1 MKQALMDQHVPGDD
15 VLRIT
20 HPYLE
25 PASLYRVLGEDFDK
39 QFKMPPSGM
48 TSHSKVDS
56 WLFDEFLTY
65 DLPDLRPTVPKF
77 ERTYTDVALD
87 TFYDPNTMVA
97 RTQSIP
103 HTKAPSNSSLLSP
116 YRSNANANDVVQRTL
131 QRAQDARSQS
141 PSVSPD
147 MYGRSVPPEPS
158 KALPGFSEHVWPKR
172 RTSFSEKVLVRRSRI
187 KQHENGYTEHWIP
200 AHINGISVS
209 AFPDNCSA
217 LNIISEQFALRNKL
231 LVDTSLQ
238 AMLRLPDHNTVSS
251 IGSLNV
257 VFGFAHESDTFNV
270 MFTVLRGC
278 VYDLVLSGEFLWKT
292 QTFTTFKSRIQR
304 SLSAFPPP
312 SLRVCLQG
320 TPQKQVYGSIN
331 GRIVSASP
339 DTGSDVNVILRSCA
353 NFLGLKFDSDP
364 NAMETLEFIDGSCI
378 QTCGIVRNS
387 EWQFGMEPKTP
398 PVISPSSESHKS
410 ESSIGDWRF
419 GSNATQNDIY
429 ICDFYVVEELTCP
442 VILSSDLLYGTN
454 AFTACAQHFYDNNN
468 NSDNISFHK
477 RKREEVDVAVVK
489 KRSRT
494 VKEVF
499 KTTFGK
505 SKSATNSKYTRTL
518 MHFLT
523 DFVALSSRSKLHSFP
538 KGRIQST
545 RRRVRSNR
553 RSTYQPIR
561 GRLGIGDSAE
571 GTMGSRLCSI
581 SGEYTEPCHSG
592 QC

>member
-1 MKQALMDQHVPGDD
+1 MNRHKSGVAEDYLLLNSQSENWCDPTQH
-15 VLRIT
+15 
-20 HPYLE
+20 
-25 PASLYRVLGEDFDK
+25 SRVLG
-39 QFKMPPSGM
+39 
-48 TSHSKVDS
+48 
-56 WLFDEFLTY
+56 
-65 DLPDLRPTVPKF
+65 
-77 ERTYTDVALD
+77 
-87 TFYDPNTMVA
+87 
-97 RTQSIP
+97 
-103 HTKAPSNSSLLSP
+103 
-116 YRSNANANDVVQRTL
+116 
-131 QRAQDARSQS
+131 
-141 PSVSPD
+141 
-147 MYGRSVPPEPS
+147 
-158 KALPGFSEHVWPKR
+158 
-172 RTSFSEKVLVRRSRI
+172 RRSRI
-187 KQHENGYTEHWIP
+187 KQHENGYTEHRIP

-209 AFPDNCSA
+209 AFPDNCST

-238 AMLRLPDHNTVSS
+238 VMLRLPDHKMVSS
-251 IGSLNV
+251 IGSLNLA
-257 VFGFAHESDTFNV
+257 FSFAHESDTFNV

-353 NFLGLKFDSDP
+353 NFLALKFDSDP

-378 QTCGIVRNS
+378 RTCGIVRNA
-387 EWQFGMEPKTP
+387 EWQFGIEPTP
-398 PVISPSSESHKS
+398 PIISPSSASHIS
-410 ESSIGDWRF
+410 ESPIGDWRF
-419 GSNATQNDIY
+419 GSDATQNDIY
-429 ICDFYVVEELTCP
+429 VCDFYIVEELTCP
-442 VILSSDLLYGTN
+442 IILSSDLLYGTN
-454 AFTACAQHFYDNNN
+454 AFTACAQHFYDNNK
-468 NSDNISFHK
+468 NSDTILFHK
-477 RKREEVDVAVVK
+477 RKREKLDVAVIK

-505 SKSATNSKYTRTL
+505 SKSGTNSRYAITL
-518 MHFLT
+518 MYSLT
-523 DFVALSSRSKLHSFP
+523 NFDGFSSRSKFHSFS

-545 RRRVRSNR
+545 RRRIGSNR

-561 GRLGIGDSAE
+561 GRLGIRDSAE

-581 SGEYTEPCHSG
+581 SGECTKPCYSG
-592 QC
+592 QCSFNPARITYPDTGTSCPPDDHTTYPAAFAYQAQKIFQAPPPQIIAQPMP